1 MIKTIEIKFYYNKS
15 DIYLTDTRKMADQKQ
30 KSQKEDDDIELFEE
44 MEESF
49 NRIVRELVN
58 DRSLD
63 KFREEYE
70 KLHDAL
76 VQSHEHNNILIE
88 KCRQLNQDIL
98 ANANK
103 ISTVLTMS
111 QNDQKT
117 ISNLRAEFEK
127 AWKLVEQSQVRES
140 KSKDVI
146 ISLKGELQNL
156 TALVNK
162 STELASSQE
171 KTMQSARA
179 AIVELKAEISKNQEV
194 SNTVS
199 KQLEGIRKE
208 LSDIEPQNK
217 ALHEEFDTMSKQ
229 RAQYK
234 IDRKANRQ
242 QMNDAYR
249 GIDETRDTIEK
260 SKVKISDL
268 ENEKIDHETNIK
280 KLNNTV
286 KKLGKDI
293 DLIKNSTEDI
303 ANRLHDKL
311 VESVKW
317 KNKNANFKFKV
328 DEKRKESDAQDAL
341 NNKCIRELN
350 QISKELDNSKVEL
363 EEAKQYKEKISKQHA
378 EIVQKMRKCQ
388 NDIVSLETQINKT
401 ELELRK
407 DHDSV
412 ELRNKEKRELVNSY
426 QIEVGKTKSTVQ
438 EVEMVNRDCSSARI
452 YQQNQREIADTIDTE
467 RQNYA
472 AQLSL
477 NQNNLTQI
485 NADIAET
492 QAEINNLTKQLG
504 ETQEEIKHQ
513 GYLCEAMKSERDLL
527 SRSLQQWITSNEKY
541 ESENLSLS
549 NFVSQLKSDVKQQD
563 QKVIDLHLNTK
574 LLQKQLKQMQKDNED
589 LSAEITKLNKQNL
602 KLEEEKAK
610 QSMVESQALSD
621 IKDQQ
626 LKLKSLGSM
635 HNYFGSTMAK
645 RQEEC
650 DLLNEKCRLIKD
662 EMRIAEKHYL
672 DKMEEIENLKDGLG
686 QAMQRQKELLILIK
700 KRDLVNEEAL
710 RLERDLNRAKS
721 QGRALEDEAE
731 NPRNIHRWTLLE
743 AVNPEQFSMIMLKED
758 LLQSIWTRLNQFSRL
773 RNKAEEFKE
782 KNEKV
787 NKKLTITYAGSY
799 EEDMRSAKE
808 ALKRKSLQL
817 SNLTKKVDEKKPL
830 MMNEREK
837 CHSVRTQIR
846 EKKAEEFELKRKE
859 AELLNS
865 SMDNVFEVRPPT
877 VSSSERSRPST
888 ARFIG
893 GGFGVGAAQ
902 MTTVIPKL
910 DFGRSKSDRTSYG
923 NRVPM
928 LFPASARKIKRPD
941 NKTMLTQ
948 NRNRTIM
955 SARVP
960 VDDI

>member
-1 MIKTIEIKFYYNKS
+1 ME
-15 DIYLTDTRKMADQKQ
+15 DQKQ
-30 KSQKEDDDIELFEE
+30 KQEQNQEDDIELFEE

-49 NRIVRELVN
+49 NRIVRELIN

-111 QNDQKT
+111 QNDQRT
-117 ISNLRAEFEK
+117 IANLRAEFEK
-127 AWKLVEQSQVRES
+127 AWKMVEQSQARES

-146 ISLKGELQNL
+146 ISLKEELQNL
-156 TALVNK
+156 TTLVNK

-171 KTMQSARA
+171 KTIQSARA
-179 AIVELKAEISKNQEV
+179 AIDELQTEIDKNSGAVTSMSDQIE
-194 SNTVS
+194 ST
-199 KQLEGIRKE
+199 RKE
-208 LSDIEPQNK
+208 LDEIEPQNK
-217 ALHEEFDTMSKQ
+217 VLHEEFDSMSKQ

-249 GIDETRDTIEK
+249 GIDETRDTIAK

-268 ENEKIDHETNIK
+268 ENEKIDHENNIK
-280 KLNNTV
+280 KLNNQI
-286 KKLGKDI
+286 KRLDKDI
-293 DLIKNSTEDI
+293 ELTKNSTEDI
-303 ANRLHDKL
+303 LKRVYDK
-311 VESVKW
+311 SVDKAKW
-317 KNKNANFKFKV
+317 KKKNANFKIKV
-328 DEKRKESDAQDAL
+328 DEKQKESDAQDSR
-341 NNKCIRELN
+341 NQGYIKELN
-350 QISKELDNSKVEL
+350 QISEELENSKIEL
-363 EEAKQYKEKISKQHA
+363 AEDKKYKESISKQHA

-388 NDIVSLETQINKT
+388 NDIVNLETQINKK

-407 DHDSV
+407 DHDQV

-426 QIEVGKTKSTVQ
+426 QIEVGKTKSTIQ
-438 EVEMVNRDCSSARI
+438 EVEMVNRDCSSARVF
-452 YQQNQREIADTIDTE
+452 QQKQRETADNIDIE

-472 AQLSL
+472 GQLML
-477 NQNNLTQI
+477 NKNNLYQI
-485 NADIAET
+485 ENDIAEA
-492 QAEINNLTKQLG
+492 QAEITQLTKQLG
-504 ETQEEIKHQ
+504 STHDEIQRQEH
-513 GYLCEAMKSERDLL
+513 LCDAMKSERDLL
-527 SRSLQQWITSNEKY
+527 ARSLQQWTKNNEKY
-541 ESENLSLS
+541 ESDIISLS
-549 NFVSQLKSDVKQQD
+549 NFITQLKNDVKQQD
-563 QKVIDLHLNTK
+563 QKVIDLHLNTR
-574 LLQKQLKQMQKDNED
+574 LLEHQLKQMQKDNEA
-589 LSAEITKLNKQNL
+589 LLEEITKVNQQNL

-635 HNYFGSTMAK
+635 HQYFGATMAK
-645 RQEEC
+645 RQDEC

-672 DKMEEIENLKDGLG
+672 DKMQEIENLKDGLD
-686 QAMQRQKELLILIK
+686 QTMQRQRDLLIMIQ
-700 KRDLVNEEAL
+700 KRDLVKEEAL
-710 RLERDLNRAKS
+710 RLEKDLNRAKS
-721 QGRALEDEAE
+721 QGKALEDEAE

-743 AVNPEQFSMIMLKED
+743 AVNPEQYNLLMMKED
-758 LLQSIWTRLNQFSRL
+758 LLDSIWSRLNQFTRL
-773 RNKAEEFKE
+773 RDKAEEMKE

-787 NKKLTITYAGSY
+787 NKKLKICYAGSF
-799 EEDMRSAKE
+799 EEDMLSAKE
-808 ALKRKSLQL
+808 ALKRKSIQL
-817 SNLTKKVDEKKPL
+817 SNLTRKVDEKKPL
-830 MMNEREK
+830 MKNEREK
-837 CHSVRTQIR
+837 CHSVRTLIR
-846 EKKAEEFELKRKE
+846 ERKREELELKRKE
-859 AELLNS
+859 SELLNS
-865 SMDNVFEVRPPT
+865 STDQLFEVRPPT
-877 VSSSERSRPST
+877 ASFDSKARPT
-888 ARFIG
+888 TGRFIG

-910 DFGRSKSDRTSYG
+910 DFGRSKSDRTSYA
-923 NRVPM
+923 NRNPM
-928 LFPASARKIKRPD
+928 LFPSSARKIKRPD

-948 NRNRTIM
+948 NRNRPIM

-960 VDDI
+960 IDNV